1 MSRIGKRPVTVA
13 SGIDVSLDGTTLV
26 AKKGNLEKRLET
38 HGRVGINI
46 DGSEVLF
53 ERVGDEKQDAAY
65 WGTYRA
71 LFNNII
77 VGLDKG
83 YEKSLEINGVGY
95 RAAVQGKVLN
105 LQLGHSHPIDY
116 NIPEGLEVTVT
127 KNIVT
132 IKGTDKQSVGQAAAE
147 IRSFRPPE
155 PYKGKGVKYTD
166 EHIIR
171 KAGKAAGK

>member
-1 MSRIGKRPVTVA
+1 MSRVGKRPVTVA
-13 SGIDVSLDGTTLV
+13 SGIEVSLDGTCLV

-38 HGRVGINI
+38 HGRVEVSI
-46 DGSEVLF
+46 DGSEVTF
-53 ERVGDEKQDAAY
+53 TRVGEEKQDAAY

-77 VGLDKG
+77 IGLDKG

-105 LQLGHSHPIDY
+105 LQLGHSHPIDF
-116 NIPEGLEVTVT
+116 NIPEGLDVTVV
-127 KNIVT
+127 KNIIT
-132 IKGTDKQSVGQAAAE
+132 IKGADKQAVGQAAAE
-147 IRSFRPPE
+147 IRDFRPPE

-166 EHIIR
+166 ETIIR

>member
-1 MSRIGKRPVTVA
+1 MSRVGKRPVTVA
-13 SGIDVSLDGTTLV
+13 SGIDVSLDGTCLV

-38 HGRVGINI
+38 HGRVEIAI
-46 DGSEVLF
+46 DGSEVTF
-53 ERVGDEKQDAAY
+53 TRVGEEKQDAAF

-77 VGLDKG
+77 IGLDKG
-83 YEKSLEINGVGY
+83 YTKSLEINGVGY
-95 RAAVQGKVLN
+95 RAAVNGKVLE
-105 LQLGHSHPIDY
+105 LQLGFSHPVNYD
-116 NIPEGLEVTVT
+116 IPEGLEMKVE
-127 KNIVT
+127 KNVIT
-132 IKGTDKQSVGQAAAE
+132 ITGTDKQSVGQAAAE

-166 EHIIR
+166 EVIIR

>member
-46 DGSEVLF
+46 DGTEVSF
-53 ERVGDEKQDAAY
+53 ERVGNEKQDAAY

-77 VGLDKG
+77 IGLDKG

-105 LQLGHSHPIDY
+105 LQLGHSHPIDF
-116 NIPEGLEVTVT
+116 NIPEGLEITVT
-127 KNIVT
+127 KSIIT

>member
-1 MSRIGKRPVTVA
+1 MSRIGKRPVTVP
-13 SGIDVSLDGTTLV
+13 SGIEVSLDGTTLV

-46 DGSEVLF
+46 DGSEVTF
-53 ERVGDEKQDAAY
+53 TRVGEEKQDAAF

-71 LFNNII
+71 LFNNIM

-83 YEKSLEINGVGY
+83 YSKSLEINGVGY
-95 RAAVQGKVLN
+95 RAAVEGKTLK
-105 LQLGHSHPIDY
+105 LQLGFSHDV
-116 NIPEGLEVTVT
+116 NFEIPEGLDIKVD

-132 IKGTDKQSVGQAAAE
+132 INGTDKQAVGQAAAE
-147 IRSFRPPE
+147 IRAFRPPE

-166 EHIIR
+166 EVIIR

>member
-1 MSRIGKRPVTVA
+1 MSRVGKRPVTVA
-13 SGIDVSLDGTTLV
+13 SGIDVSLDGTCLV

-38 HGRVGINI
+38 HGRVEVAI
-46 DGSEVLF
+46 DGSEVTF
-53 ERVGDEKQDAAY
+53 TRVGEEKQDAAY

-77 VGLDKG
+77 IGLDKG

-116 NIPEGLEVTVT
+116 NIPEGLEMTVV
-127 KNIVT
+127 KNIIT
-132 IKGTDKQSVGQAAAE
+132 IKGTDKQTVGQAAAE

>member
-1 MSRIGKRPVTVA
+1 MSRVGKRPVTVA
-13 SGIDVSLDGTTLV
+13 SGIDVSLDGTCLV

-38 HGRVGINI
+38 HGRVEVAI
-46 DGSEVLF
+46 DGSEVTF
-53 ERVGDEKQDAAY
+53 TRVGEEKQDAAY

-77 VGLDKG
+77 IGLDKG

-95 RAAVQGKVLN
+95 RAAVNGKVLN
-105 LQLGHSHPIDY
+105 LQLGFSHPIDY
-116 NIPEGLEVTVT
+116 DIPEGLDMTVV
-127 KNIVT
+127 KNIIT
-132 IKGTDKQSVGQAAAE
+132 IKGTDKQTVGQAAAE